1 MKARIRVDG
10 ELLEEIGVEN
20 GLHTMAPSLFDLWW
34 QRGGWTELG
43 DPAVQIRSEALQEK
57 YQEGTQCMSVSLQ
70 MMWLY

>member
-34 QRGGWTELG
+34 QRGGREVAG
-43 DPAVQIRSEALQEK
+43 QS
-57 YQEGTQCMSVSLQ
+57 
-70 MMWLY
+70 